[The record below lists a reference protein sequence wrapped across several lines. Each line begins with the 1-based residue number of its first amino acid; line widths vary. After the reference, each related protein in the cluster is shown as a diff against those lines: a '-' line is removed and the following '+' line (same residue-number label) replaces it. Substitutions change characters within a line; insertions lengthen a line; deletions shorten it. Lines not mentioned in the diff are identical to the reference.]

1 MNTSTHTYLIVT
13 QTLENYGAH
22 DKDGRFSSGNA
33 CWKFKGG
40 DEYII
45 PGLDRIQDAVAY
57 VAAKCSNNIGYKEFP
72 TSWEEVSADYQ
83 TEFEKSQMEYE
94 GDIRYPARR
103 INVAEELGKCKDKPA
118 STDDEDDDGVH
129 DWEEIDEW
137 IAPSERQESIKINT
151 SDINFSGTGLVGYV
165 STTYDHLVDVLG
177 EPHTDYEKSTA
188 HWNIQGKDGTVA
200 TIYDYKEYMTPK
212 GEYLWHIGGHSDAAI
227 PLVESLIGLVPVY
240 RDSIAWNPWGG
251 GCDN

>member
-33 CWKFKGG
+33 YWKFKGG

-45 PGLDRIQDAVAY
+45 TGLARIQDAVAY
-57 VAAKCSNNIGYKEFP
+57 VAARCSNNIGYKEFP

-83 TEFEKSQMEYE
+83 TEFEKSQQEHE
-94 GDIRYPARR
+94 GEIRYPANR
-103 INVAEELGKCKDKPA
+103 INVQAELDAKRAALYAASVGRAEVITAESGEHKDG
-118 STDDEDDDGVH
+118 SQV
-129 DWEEIDEW
+129 
-137 IAPSERQESIKINT
+137 KINT

-165 STTYDHLVDVLG
+165 STTYDHLVEVLG
-177 EPHTDYEKSTA
+177 EPHTDYDKSTA

-212 GEYLWHIGGHSDAAI
+212 GEYLWHIGGHSDAAV
-227 PLVESLIGLVPVY
+227 PLVESLLGLVPVY

-251 GCDN
+251 GYDG

>member
-33 CWKFKGG
+33 YWKFKGG

-45 PGLDRIQDAVAY
+45 TGLDRIQDAVAY

-94 GDIRYPARR
+94 GEIRHPANR
-103 INVAEELGKCKDKPA
+103 INVADELKQRQPRLDREHGSPYDRGHADSYYRRQQNPHGYEGGTDVSPMLTNLFPEEVALYTQGYMDNEASGDFKDY
-118 STDDEDDDGVH
+118 G
-129 DWEEIDEW
+129 W
-137 IAPSERQESIKINT
+137 
-151 SDINFSGTGLVGYV
+151 
-165 STTYDHLVDVLG
+165 
-177 EPHTDYEKSTA
+177 
-188 HWNIQGKDGTVA
+188 
-200 TIYDYKEYMTPK
+200 
-212 GEYLWHIGGHSDAAI
+212 GGHR
-227 PLVESLIGLVPVY
+227 Y
-240 RDSIAWNPWGG
+240 
-251 GCDN
+251 